1 MNPLKAMTRPE
12 RAALIAILLAAAI
25 FRFGR
30 IDAGLPAVFLSD
42 EELVTKNALSL
53 AARRTLEPLYFDY
66 PTLQIYLLGG
76 LYAALFVVGRVTGLY
91 ASPLDFGVKFFID
104 PTAVYLVGRAASAAM
119 GVGAVFAAFLVGR
132 RFYGTRAGLFGA
144 LLLAIGIESARE
156 AGLATPN
163 APLALLAILAFL
175 PIHSVLTRGRMRD
188 SVAAGLAIGLAVSA
202 KYNSALLVLP
212 LAIAHVSSWRSARA
226 ARDACGAVEAA
237 HATHATRATARDA
250 ATRFAAALLVAAATF
265 VAINPYWILEFG
277 KYWDGYLYQ
286 ALHMRTGHIGFMGK
300 PPIVW
305 AIVDLVRQERT
316 AGILALVGGGLALA
330 IRRPGDWLLLAFIV
344 PSFLVIASLKN
355 QQLDYL
361 ASLWPPA
368 AVLGGRALAAIAG
381 AVRGASTR
389 RGDGDGARPIASAGA
404 RDPSASRAR
413 ALAAATIVVCAVTP
427 SLAGALAELRG
438 ARTTDTR
445 DAARTWIESNIPA
458 GAGVAFDHFQ
468 YDARLLDAGRA
479 RRSKLGREHVGS
491 AYAEALETAL
501 AGRATYRLVPI
512 IVPSD
517 TLVLPV
523 DEIAAEQLAD
533 LRASVMANHFLRTD
547 FSTRSRTLDEL
558 IAEGAEYVML
568 SSKWIDRYVAAPPP
582 PRESL
587 LYWYWLRERNAFNAI
602 LSDPRLVVVRR
613 WESGG
618 TTGLVGPRVALY
630 RIDAPLPRSDARV
643 EGDSVSEVVSDAE

>member
-1 MNPLKAMTRPE
+1 MNARSGMTRGE
-12 RAALIAILLAAAI
+12 RAALFAILLAAAI

-30 IDAGLPAVFLSD
+30 IDIGLPAVFLSD

-66 PTLQIYLLGG
+66 PTLEIYFLGA
-76 LYAALFVVGRVTGLY
+76 LYAALFVAGRVTGLY
-91 ASPLDFGVKFFID
+91 ASPLDFGVRFFID
-104 PTAVYLVGRAASAAM
+104 PTAVYLAGRAASAAM

-132 RFYGTRAGLFGA
+132 RFYGTRAGLFAA

-163 APLALLAILAFL
+163 APLALLAMLAFL

-212 LAIAHVSSWRSARA
+212 LAIAHAWSWRNARA
-226 ARDACGAVEAA
+226 ARRDGSDGAAGPS
-237 HATHATRATARDA
+237 RASARDA
-250 ATRFAAALLVAAATF
+250 ATRFAAALLIAAATF
-265 VAINPYWILEFG
+265 IALNPYWILAFG

-300 PPIVW
+300 PPVIW
-305 AIVDLVRQERT
+305 ALVELVRQERT
-316 AGILALVGGGLALA
+316 AGILALAGGGLALA
-330 IRRPGDWLLLAFIV
+330 LRRPGDWLLLSFIV
-344 PSFLVIASLKN
+344 PSFLAIASLAN

-368 AVLGGRALAAIAG
+368 AILGGRALAGLAG
-381 AVRGASTR
+381 AILGTR
-389 RGDGDGARPIASAGA
+389 EGEARAAAARPPAA
-404 RDPSASRAR
+404 RTF
-413 ALAAATIVVCAVTP
+413 AAAAIVAVVVAP
-427 SLAGALAELRG
+427 SLAGALAELRA

-445 DAARTWIESNIPA
+445 NAACEWIEANIPA
-458 GAGVAFDHFQ
+458 GAVVAFDHFH

-479 RRSKLGREHVGS
+479 RRSKLGREHVGD
-491 AYAEALETAL
+491 AFAGALETAL

-517 TLVLPV
+517 TLALPV
-523 DEIAAEQLAD
+523 GEIPAAELAD
-533 LRASVMANHFLRTD
+533 VRARVAANHFLATD

-558 IAEGAEYVML
+558 VADGAEYVML
-568 SSKWIDRYVAAPPP
+568 SSKWIDRYVASPPP

-587 LYWYWLRERNAFNAI
+587 LYWYWVRERNAFEAI
-602 LSDPRLVVVRR
+602 LRDGRLREVRR
-613 WESGG
+613 WESGAG
-618 TTGLVGPRVALY
+618 SGLVGPRVVLY
-630 RIDAPLPRSDARV
+630 RIEAAARR
-643 EGDSVSEVVSDAE
+643 GDDNGQ